1 MQCPFCGSDQHRVV
15 DSREAADAI
24 RRRRQ
29 CESCDERF
37 TTYERAE
44 PVRMYVVKRGDKLYP
59 PRGGPEPFRMYVVRR
74 GGHREPFDRDKLLR
88 GLQRAAAKRPIE
100 PERLDEV
107 VDSIEAAVRREGG
120 EAPAEWVGELALGGL
135 ARLDRVAAV
144 MFASV
149 YRSIEDLSAFEAELR
164 RLESEP
170 IAGPDQLEI
179 DVLRD
184 VSIPSAEESTLATPS
199 GGRLS
204 GHRAPK
210 TQRRDHASHT

>member
-1 MQCPFCGSDQHRVV
+1 MQCPYCGSTQHRVV

-29 CESCDERF
+29 CENCDQRF

-44 PVRMYVVKRGDKLYP
+44 SVRMHVVKRNG
-59 PRGGPEPFRMYVVRR
+59 R
-74 GGHREPFDRDKLLR
+74 REPFDRDKLLR

-100 PERLDEV
+100 PERLEEV
-107 VDSIEAAVRREGG
+107 VTSIEAAVRREGG

-170 IAGPDQLEI
+170 VAGPDQLSIE
-179 DVLRD
+179 VLQD
-184 VSIPSAEESTLATPS
+184 GGIPSADESTLATPS
-199 GGRLS
+199 GGRS
-204 GHRAPK
+204 KGRRNANTP
-210 TQRRDHASHT
+210 QRRGHASHT

>member
-1 MQCPFCGSDQHRVV
+1 MQCPYCGSTQHRVV

-29 CESCDERF
+29 CESCDQRF

-44 PVRMYVVKRGDKLYP
+44 TVRMYVVKRNG
-59 PRGGPEPFRMYVVRR
+59 R
-74 GGHREPFDRDKLLR
+74 REPFDREKLLR

-107 VDSIEAAVRREGG
+107 VASIEAAVRREGG

-164 RLESEP
+164 KLESEP
-170 IAGPDQLEI
+170 LPGPDQLSIE
-179 DVLRD
+179 VLQNEG
-184 VSIPSAEESTLATPS
+184 VPSAQKSTLATPS
-199 GGRLS
+199 SGRS
-204 GHRAPK
+204 KSHHPAKIPK
-210 TQRRDHASHT
+210 RRSHARHK

>member
-44 PVRMYVVKRGDKLYP
+44 PVRMYVVKRG
-59 PRGGPEPFRMYVVRR
+59 
-74 GGHREPFDRDKLLR
+74 GHREPFDRDKLLR

-100 PERLDEV
+100 PEKLDQV
-107 VDSIEAAVRREGG
+107 VYSIEAAVRRSGG
-120 EAPAEWVGELALGGL
+120 EVPAEWVGELALGGL

-170 IAGPDQLEI
+170 LAGPDQLSIE
-179 DVLRD
+179 VLQNEG
-184 VSIPSAEESTLATPS
+184 VPSAHESTLATPS
-199 GGRLS
+199 GGRS
-204 GHRAPK
+204 KGRHSTRT
-210 TQRRDHASHT
+210 TQRRGHASHQ

>member
-1 MQCPFCGSDQHRVV
+1 MQCPYCGSTQHRVV

-29 CESCDERF
+29 CESCDQRF

-44 PVRMYVVKRGDKLYP
+44 TVRMHVVKRNG
-59 PRGGPEPFRMYVVRR
+59 R
-74 GGHREPFDRDKLLR
+74 REPFDRDKLLR

-100 PERLDEV
+100 PERLEEV
-107 VDSIEAAVRREGG
+107 VASIASAVRREGG

-170 IAGPDQLEI
+170 VAGPDQLSIE
-179 DVLRD
+179 VLHD
-184 VSIPSAEESTLATPS
+184 EGVPSAHESTLATPS
-199 GGRLS
+199 GGRS
-204 GHRAPK
+204 KGRQSTRT
-210 TQRRDHASHT
+210 TQRRGHASHK

>member
-1 MQCPFCGSDQHRVV
+1 MQCPYCGSAQHRVV

-29 CESCDERF
+29 CEHCGERF
-37 TTYERAE
+37 TSYERAE
-44 PVRMYVVKRGDKLYP
+44 AVRMHVVKRD
-59 PRGGPEPFRMYVVRR
+59 
-74 GGHREPFDRDKLLR
+74 GHREPFDRDKLLR

-120 EAPAEWVGELALGGL
+120 EVPAEWVGELALGGL

-179 DVLRD
+179 AVLQD
-184 VSIPSAEESTLATPS
+184 ESFPSAQESTLATPS
-199 GGRLS
+199 GGRS
-204 GHRAPK
+204 KARQSTRN
-210 TQRRDHASHT
+210 TQRRSHASH

>member
-1 MQCPFCGSDQHRVV
+1 MQCPYCGSTQHRVV

-29 CESCDERF
+29 CENCDQRF

-44 PVRMYVVKRGDKLYP
+44 AVRMHVVKRGG
-59 PRGGPEPFRMYVVRR
+59 R
-74 GGHREPFDRDKLLR
+74 REPFDRDKLLR

-170 IAGPDQLEI
+170 LAGPDQLSIE
-179 DVLRD
+179 VLD
-184 VSIPSAEESTLATPS
+184 GDGVPSAQESTLATPS
-199 GGRLS
+199 GGHMS
-204 GHRAPK
+204 GHPAPK
-210 TQRRDHASHT
+210 TQRRVHASHT

>member
-1 MQCPFCGSDQHRVV
+1 MQCPYCGSSQHRVV

-24 RRRRQ
+24 RRRRE
-29 CESCDERF
+29 CEHCGERF
-37 TTYERAE
+37 TSYERAE
-44 PVRMYVVKRGDKLYP
+44 TVRMHVVKRTGAP
-59 PRGGPEPFRMYVVRR
+59 
-74 GGHREPFDRDKLLR
+74 EPFDRDKRLR

-107 VDSIEAAVRREGG
+107 VASIEAAVRRRGG

-179 DVLRD
+179 DVLQEE
-184 VSIPSAEESTLATPS
+184 SIPSAQKSTLASPRS
-199 GGRLS
+199 I
-204 GHRAPK
+204 K
-210 TQRRDHASHT
+210 RRDHASHT

>member
-1 MQCPFCGSDQHRVV
+1 MQCPYCGSTQNRVV

-29 CESCDERF
+29 CENCDQRF

-44 PVRMYVVKRGDKLYP
+44 SVRMYVVKRNG
-59 PRGGPEPFRMYVVRR
+59 R
-74 GGHREPFDRDKLLR
+74 REPFDRDKLLR

-107 VDSIEAAVRREGG
+107 VASIEAAVRREGG
-120 EAPAEWVGELALGGL
+120 EVPAEWVGELALGGL

-170 IAGPDQLEI
+170 IPGPDQLSIE
-179 DVLRD
+179 VLQD
-184 VSIPSAEESTLATPS
+184 EGVPSAQEGTLATPS
-199 GGRLS
+199 GGRS
-204 GHRAPK
+204 ERRRTAKIP
-210 TQRRDHASHT
+210 QRRSHARHK

>member
-1 MQCPFCGSDQHRVV
+1 MQCPFCGSTSHRVV
-15 DSREAADAI
+15 DSREAADAV

-44 PVRMYVVKRGDKLYP
+44 AVRMYVVKRDA
-59 PRGGPEPFRMYVVRR
+59 RR
-74 GGHREPFDRDKLLR
+74 ELFDRDKLLR

-100 PERLDEV
+100 PERLDEL
-107 VDSIEAAVRREGG
+107 VDSIQAAVRSRGG
-120 EAPAEWVGELALGGL
+120 QAPAELVGELALGGL

-170 IAGPDQLEI
+170 LAGPDQL
-179 DVLRD
+179 
-184 VSIPSAEESTLATPS
+184 SIEAMQDEAVPSAEESTLATPS
-199 GGRLS
+199 GGRS
-204 GHRAPK
+204 KARRSPR
-210 TQRRDHASHT
+210 TNQRRGHASHP

>member
-1 MQCPFCGSDQHRVV
+1 MQCPYCGSTQHRVV

-29 CESCDERF
+29 CENCDQRF

-44 PVRMYVVKRGDKLYP
+44 AVRMHVVKRGG
-59 PRGGPEPFRMYVVRR
+59 R
-74 GGHREPFDRDKLLR
+74 REPFDREKLLR

-107 VDSIEAAVRREGG
+107 VASIEAAVRREGG

-170 IAGPDQLEI
+170 LAGPDQLSIE
-179 DVLRD
+179 VLQAD
-184 VSIPSAEESTLATPS
+184 GVPSAQESTLATPS
-199 GGRLS
+199 GGRTKS
-204 GHRAPK
+204 RSSTRTP
-210 TQRRDHASHT
+210 QRRSHASH

>member
-1 MQCPFCGSDQHRVV
+1 MQCPYCGSTQNRVV

-29 CESCDERF
+29 CENCDQRF

-44 PVRMYVVKRGDKLYP
+44 SVRMHVVKRD
-59 PRGGPEPFRMYVVRR
+59 
-74 GGHREPFDRDKLLR
+74 GHREPFDRDKLLR

-170 IAGPDQLEI
+170 VAGPDQLSIE
-179 DVLRD
+179 VLQD
-184 VSIPSAEESTLATPS
+184 GGIPSADESTLATPS
-199 GGRLS
+199 GGRS
-204 GHRAPK
+204 KGRRNAKSPHR
-210 TQRRDHASHT
+210 RGHASHT

>member
-1 MQCPFCGSDQHRVV
+1 MQCPYCGSDQHRVV
-15 DSREAADAI
+15 DSREAAYAI

-29 CESCDERF
+29 CESCGERF
-37 TTYERAE
+37 TSYERAE
-44 PVRMYVVKRGDKLYP
+44 AVRMYIVK
-59 PRGGPEPFRMYVVRR
+59 R

-107 VDSIEAAVRREGG
+107 VASIEAGIRRRGG

-179 DVLRD
+179 AVLQD

>member
-1 MQCPFCGSDQHRVV
+1 MTMQCPFCGSTQHRVV

-29 CESCDERF
+29 CEGCGQRF

-44 PVRMYVVKRGDKLYP
+44 TVRMHVVKRNG
-59 PRGGPEPFRMYVVRR
+59 R
-74 GGHREPFDRDKLLR
+74 REPFDRDKLLR

-100 PERLDEV
+100 PERLEQV
-107 VDSIEAAVRREGG
+107 VDSIEAAVRRQGG

-170 IAGPDQLEI
+170 VAGPDQLAIE
-179 DVLRD
+179 VLQHGA
-184 VSIPSAEESTLATPS
+184 VPSAQESSLASPFGAPS
-199 GGRLS
+199 KRRNSPGT
-204 GHRAPK
+204 
-210 TQRRDHASHT
+210 TQRRSHASHT

>member
-1 MQCPFCGSDQHRVV
+1 MQCPYCGSTQHRVV

-29 CESCDERF
+29 CENCDQRF

-44 PVRMYVVKRGDKLYP
+44 AVRMHVVKRGG
-59 PRGGPEPFRMYVVRR
+59 R
-74 GGHREPFDRDKLLR
+74 REPFDRDKLLR

-120 EAPAEWVGELALGGL
+120 EAPAEWVGELTLGGL
-135 ARLDRVAAV
+135 ARLDRVGAV
-144 MFASV
+144 IVASV

-164 RLESEP
+164 RLKSEP
-170 IAGPDQLEI
+170 LAGPDQLSIE
-179 DVLRD
+179 VLNAD
-184 VSIPSAEESTLATPS
+184 GVPSAQESSLATPS
-199 GGRLS
+199 GGRPT
-204 GHRAPK
+204 GHRAPRN
-210 TQRRDHASHT
+210 TQRRGHASHK

>member
-1 MQCPFCGSDQHRVV
+1 MQCPYCGSTQHRVV
-15 DSREAADAI
+15 DSREAADSI

-29 CESCDERF
+29 CESCDQRF

-44 PVRMYVVKRGDKLYP
+44 SVRMHVVKRNGQ
-59 PRGGPEPFRMYVVRR
+59 
-74 GGHREPFDRDKLLR
+74 REVFDRDKLLR

-100 PERLDEV
+100 PDRLEQV

-170 IAGPDQLEI
+170 LAGPDQLSIE
-179 DVLRD
+179 VLQAD
-184 VSIPSAEESTLATPS
+184 GVPSAQKATLP
-199 GGRLS
+199 R
-204 GHRAPK
+204 PNQI
-210 TQRRDHASHT
+210 QRREHASHT

>member
-1 MQCPFCGSDQHRVV
+1 MQCPYCGSTQHRVV
-15 DSREAADAI
+15 DSREAVDAI

-29 CESCDERF
+29 CESCDRRF

-44 PVRMYVVKRGDKLYP
+44 SVRTYIVKRNG
-59 PRGGPEPFRMYVVRR
+59 R
-74 GGHREPFDRDKLLR
+74 REPFDREKLLR

-107 VDSIEAAVRREGG
+107 VDSIEAAVQREGG

-164 RLESEP
+164 KLESESIP
-170 IAGPDQLEI
+170 GPDQLSIE
-179 DVLRD
+179 VLQPEA
-184 VSIPSAEESTLATPS
+184 VPSAPESTLSPPF
-199 GGRLS
+199 GGRS
-204 GHRAPK
+204 NSRHSTNTP
-210 TQRRDHASHT
+210 QRRGHASHT

>member
-1 MQCPFCGSDQHRVV
+1 MQCPFCGSTKHRVI

-29 CESCDERF
+29 CEACEERF
-37 TTYERAE
+37 TTYERAQA
-44 PVRMYVVKRGDKLYP
+44 VRMHVVKRSG
-59 PRGGPEPFRMYVVRR
+59 RR
-74 GGHREPFDRDKLLR
+74 ELFDRDKLLR
-88 GLQRAAAKRPIE
+88 GLQRAAAKRPID
-100 PERLDEV
+100 PDRLDEL
-107 VDSIEAAVRREGG
+107 VDAIEAAVRHRGG

-170 IAGPDQLEI
+170 VAGPDQLEI
-179 DVLRD
+179 EVLQD
-184 VSIPSAEESTLATPS
+184 EAVPSAQESILATPS
-199 GGRLS
+199 GGRS
-204 GHRAPK
+204 KARRSPRNK
-210 TQRRDHASHT
+210 QRRGHASHP

>member
-1 MQCPFCGSDQHRVV
+1 MQCPYCGSDQHRVV

-44 PVRMYVVKRGDKLYP
+44 PVRMYVVKRG
-59 PRGGPEPFRMYVVRR
+59 
-74 GGHREPFDRDKLLR
+74 GHREPFDRDKLLR

-100 PERLDEV
+100 PEKLEQV
-107 VDSIEAAVRREGG
+107 VYSIEAAVRREGG

-170 IAGPDQLEI
+170 IPGPDQLVI
-179 DVLRD
+179 DVLQD
-184 VSIPSAEESTLATPS
+184 ESFPSAEKSTLASPRS
-199 GGRLS
+199 M
-204 GHRAPK
+204 K
-210 TQRRDHASHT
+210 RRDHASHT

>member
-1 MQCPFCGSDQHRVV
+1 MQCPFCGYTQNRVV
-15 DSREAADAI
+15 DSREASDAI

-29 CESCDERF
+29 CEACGQRF

-44 PVRMYVVKRGDKLYP
+44 AVRMHVVKRSG
-59 PRGGPEPFRMYVVRR
+59 RR
-74 GGHREPFDRDKLLR
+74 EQFDRDKLLR
-88 GLQRAAAKRPIE
+88 GLQRATAKRPIE
-100 PERLDEV
+100 PERLDEL
-107 VDSIEAAVRREGG
+107 VDSIEAAVRRRGG

-170 IAGPDQLEI
+170 LPGPDQLAIE
-179 DVLRD
+179 VLQTEG
-184 VSIPSAEESTLATPS
+184 VPSAQESTLAIPPGARPPARRNSRT
-199 GGRLS
+199 
-204 GHRAPK
+204 K
-210 TQRRDHASHT
+210 QRRGHASHP

>member
-37 TTYERAE
+37 TTYERADS
-44 PVRMYVVKRGDKLYP
+44 VRMYVVKRDG
-59 PRGGPEPFRMYVVRR
+59 R
-74 GGHREPFDRDKLLR
+74 REPFDRDKLLR
-88 GLQRAAAKRPIE
+88 GLLRAAAKRPIE
-100 PERLDEV
+100 PLKLDEV
-107 VDSIEAAVRREGG
+107 VSSIEAAVRRRGG

-170 IAGPDQLEI
+170 LAGPDQLSIE
-179 DVLRD
+179 VLQEEG
-184 VSIPSAEESTLATPS
+184 VPSAQEGTLATPS
-199 GGRLS
+199 GGRS
-204 GHRAPK
+204 KGRQSTRT
-210 TQRRDHASHT
+210 TQRRGHASHK

>member
-37 TTYERAE
+37 TTYERADS
-44 PVRMYVVKRGDKLYP
+44 VRMYVVKRDG
-59 PRGGPEPFRMYVVRR
+59 R
-74 GGHREPFDRDKLLR
+74 REPFDRDKLLR
-88 GLQRAAAKRPIE
+88 GLLRAAAKRPIE
-100 PERLDEV
+100 PLKLDQV
-107 VDSIEAAVRREGG
+107 VSSIEAAVRRRGG

-179 DVLRD
+179 AVLQD
-184 VSIPSAEESTLATPS
+184 DSFPSAEKSTLASPRS
-199 GGRLS
+199 I
-204 GHRAPK
+204 K
-210 TQRRDHASHT
+210 RREHVSHT

>member
-1 MQCPFCGSDQHRVV
+1 MQCPYCGSTDHRVV

-29 CESCDERF
+29 CEHCDERF

-44 PVRMYVVKRGDKLYP
+44 PVRTYVVKRDG
-59 PRGGPEPFRMYVVRR
+59 R
-74 GGHREPFDRDKLLR
+74 REPFDRDKLLR

-100 PERLDEV
+100 PERLDAV
-107 VDSIEAAVRREGG
+107 VASIEAAVRREGG

-170 IAGPDQLEI
+170 IAGPDQLSIE
-179 DVLRD
+179 VLQGEA
-184 VSIPSAEESTLATPS
+184 VPSAQKSSLPTPS
-199 GGRLS
+199 GGLS
-204 GHRAPK
+204 KGRQSTRT
-210 TQRRDHASHT
+210 TQRRGHASHT

>member
-1 MQCPFCGSDQHRVV
+1 MQCPYCGSSQHRVV

-29 CESCDERF
+29 CENCDQRF

-44 PVRMYVVKRGDKLYP
+44 SVRMHLVKRDG
-59 PRGGPEPFRMYVVRR
+59 R
-74 GGHREPFDRDKLLR
+74 REPFDRDKFLR
-88 GLQRAAAKRPIE
+88 GLQRTAAKRPIE
-100 PERLDEV
+100 PERLEEV
-107 VDSIEAAVRREGG
+107 VTSIEAAVRREGG

-170 IAGPDQLEI
+170 VAGPDQLSIE
-179 DVLRD
+179 VLQD
-184 VSIPSAEESTLATPS
+184 GGIPSADESTLATPS
-199 GGRLS
+199 GGRS
-204 GHRAPK
+204 KGRRTANSP
-210 TQRRDHASHT
+210 QRRGHASHT

>member
-1 MQCPFCGSDQHRVV
+1 MQCPYCGSTQHRVV

-29 CESCDERF
+29 CENCDQRF

-44 PVRMYVVKRGDKLYP
+44 VVRMHVVKRDG
-59 PRGGPEPFRMYVVRR
+59 R
-74 GGHREPFDRDKLLR
+74 REPFDRDKLLR

-100 PERLDEV
+100 PERLEEV

-120 EAPAEWVGELALGGL
+120 EVPAEWVGELALGGL

-170 IAGPDQLEI
+170 VAGPDQLSIE
-179 DVLRD
+179 VLQPDR
-184 VSIPSAEESTLATPS
+184 VPSAPESTLAPPS
-199 GGRLS
+199 GGRS
-204 GHRAPK
+204 KGRPSTK
-210 TQRRDHASHT
+210 TPQRRSHASHT

>member
-1 MQCPFCGSDQHRVV
+1 MQCPFCGSSSHRVI
-15 DSREAADAI
+15 DSRESADAV

-44 PVRMYVVKRGDKLYP
+44 ALRLHVIKRNG
-59 PRGGPEPFRMYVVRR
+59 RR
-74 GGHREPFDRDKLLR
+74 ELFDSEKLLR
-88 GLQRAAAKRPIE
+88 GLGRAAAKRPID
-100 PERLDEV
+100 PERLDELV
-107 VDSIEAAVRREGG
+107 ASIQASVRARGG

-170 IAGPDQLEI
+170 LAGPDQLAIE
-179 DVLRD
+179 VLQED
-184 VSIPSAEESTLATPS
+184 PVPSAQEGTLATPS
-199 GGRLS
+199 GGRS
-204 GHRAPK
+204 KARRTPRQN
-210 TQRRDHASHT
+210 QRRGHASHP